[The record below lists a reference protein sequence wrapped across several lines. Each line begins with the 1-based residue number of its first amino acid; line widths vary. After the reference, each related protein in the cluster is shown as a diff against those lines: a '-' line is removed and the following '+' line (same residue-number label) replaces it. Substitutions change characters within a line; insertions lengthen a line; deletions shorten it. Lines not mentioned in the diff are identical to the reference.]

1 MEIFV
6 VERSVAKNI
15 QILEFLFLD
24 RVGTLFNLFL
34 YLEVQL
40 FLCTRNIWHMIR
52 MIFQSNFSTL
62 LQTTFGKKNKS

>member
-34 YLEVQL
+34 YLEVLL
-40 FLCTRNIWHMIR
+40 FLCTRNIWHRIR